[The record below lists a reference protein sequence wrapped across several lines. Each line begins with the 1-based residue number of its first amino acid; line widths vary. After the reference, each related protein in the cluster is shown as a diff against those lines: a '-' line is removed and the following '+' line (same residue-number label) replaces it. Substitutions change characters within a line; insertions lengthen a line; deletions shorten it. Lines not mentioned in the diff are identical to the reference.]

1 MAPLHKHS
9 ISPHLVLTFF
19 TVLCIFIIS
28 GCSSNGGN
36 DSTTKITSLDE
47 LNGKTIGSPAGSTY
61 DIGAKEYLPDS
72 EILYYNTN
80 ADCITAVSKGL
91 ISAYLIDLPIAL
103 YQMASNPSL
112 YYIDATLSKDDYG
125 FVLSKSN
132 TELCSEMNTV
142 IAEMWADGTI
152 DELQNKWMKLEGD
165 DYTIT
170 KDPNADTSKGTLRVI
185 TDATQEPFAMFKDDE
200 IIGYDAE
207 LITRI
212 GEKLG
217 YDVVIENADFTALLS
232 AVMTGKSD
240 VAIGCITITEERAQ
254 SVLFTDPVYYGG
266 TVLVLYDDESTQDDG
281 FWVSI
286 KNSFMKTFI
295 TENRWQLILSG
306 IAVTAEMVI
315 ASIIFGSIIGFF
327 FSFML
332 RSKNKAVL
340 GIGNFISTIF
350 NGMPILLVLMIF
362 YYIIFNKSS
371 LSSVAVGIFAF
382 SLEFA
387 NTVAGLLNTGIL
399 AVDKGELEAAESL
412 GYSKWQVFLKITFPQ
427 AAKQMSS
434 QYNGAIIGLI
444 KGTSVVGYITAQ
456 DLTKVGDL
464 IRSRTYEAF
473 FPLIAVAII
482 YFIFEYI
489 IIVIIKKFEIQLD
502 PKRRP
507 RKLKGIDIN
516 D

>member
-1 MAPLHKHS
+1 
-9 ISPHLVLTFF
+9 V
-19 TVLCIFIIS
+19 
-28 GCSSNGGN
+28 
-36 DSTTKITSLDE
+36 
-47 LNGKTIGSPAGSTY
+47 
-61 DIGAKEYLPDS
+61 
-72 EILYYNTN
+72 
-80 ADCITAVSKGL
+80 
-91 ISAYLIDLPIAL
+91 
-103 YQMASNPSL
+103 
-112 YYIDATLSKDDYG
+112 
-125 FVLSKSN
+125 
-132 TELCSEMNTV
+132 
-142 IAEMWADGTI
+142 
-152 DELQNKWMKLEGD
+152 
-165 DYTIT
+165 
-170 KDPNADTSKGTLRVI
+170 
-185 TDATQEPFAMFKDDE
+185 
-200 IIGYDAE
+200 
-207 LITRI
+207 
-212 GEKLG
+212 
-217 YDVVIENADFTALLS
+217 
-232 AVMTGKSD
+232 
-240 VAIGCITITEERAQ
+240 
-254 SVLFTDPVYYGG
+254 
-266 TVLVLYDDESTQDDG
+266 
-281 FWVSI
+281 
-286 KNSFMKTFI
+286 KTFI